1 MKLNLQ
7 GKKLTIAVILIFSTA
22 IFLVFVI
29 DWFDEKVANP
39 RIWEDWTC
47 EEMKKFA
54 IEFKD
59 EQFTNFQRAKF
70 HEALSLCMG
79 T

>member
-7 GKKLTIAVILIFSTA
+7 GNKLTITVILIFSTA

-29 DWFDEKVANP
+29 NWFDENVANP
-39 RIWEDWTC
+39 RIWKDWTC

>member
-7 GKKLTIAVILIFSTA
+7 GKKLTITVILIFSTA
-22 IFLVFVI
+22 IFLIFVI
-29 DWFDEKVANP
+29 NWFDLNVVNP

-59 EQFTNFQRAKF
+59 EQFTDFQRAKF
-70 HEALSLCMG
+70 HEALSFCMG

>member
-7 GKKLTIAVILIFSTA
+7 GNKLTITVILIFSTA

-29 DWFDEKVANP
+29 NWFDENVANP
-39 RIWEDWTC
+39 RIWKDWTC

-70 HEALSLCMG
+70 HEALSFCMG